1 MALINEMISI
11 AIRFILCV
19 SVAALDHSEND
30 CVGVAIMS
38 HGDLDKDGDDILF
51 GSDCAPVKLMSLLAP
66 LSGRSDLQK
75 KPKLIFVQV
84 STRQNK

>member
-1 MALINEMISI
+1 M
-11 AIRFILCV
+11 
-19 SVAALDHSEND
+19 AALDHSKND
-30 CVGVAIMS
+30 CVGMAIMS
-38 HGDLDKDGDDILF
+38 HGELDRDGDDIMY
-51 GSDCAPVKLMSLLAP
+51 GSDCVPVKLMSLLAP